1 MQRAAEA
8 GARCVCTAHREEMR
22 GVALFCSSNWKHDA
36 LLCSFFE
43 EGLKEVV
50 PTPPPIKAHG
60 GSPLLMAG
68 VLSLLISVTF
78 FSSSWY
84 AFGGAPTFED
94 GARLF

>member
-1 MQRAAEA
+1 
-8 GARCVCTAHREEMR
+8 MR

-36 LLCSFFE
+36 FLCSFFE

-78 FSSSWY
+78 FFLHGMPLVEHQLSRMGLD
-84 AFGGAPTFED
+84 FFE
-94 GARLF
+94 L